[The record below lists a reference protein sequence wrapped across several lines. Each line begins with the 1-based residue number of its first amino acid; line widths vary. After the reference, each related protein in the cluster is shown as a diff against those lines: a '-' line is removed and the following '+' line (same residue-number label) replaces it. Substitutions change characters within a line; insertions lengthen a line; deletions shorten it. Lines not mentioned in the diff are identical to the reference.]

1 MAAAAADLASI
12 IRYRNTVQQKTG
24 GSKVEQH
31 DISNDKKAYAE
42 EQMVLE
48 KLNNSSSMAS
58 AAADLASIIRYR
70 NTAQQK
76 ISASKA
82 EQRGIPNDKASPK
95 SKEPPTTAMD
105 IRDISTPTNMDRWVN
120 YCCLDLQN
128 SSLRLIIGNLI
139 RSSKCALMSIINTIQ
154 GKI

>member
-12 IRYRNTVQQKTG
+12 IRYRNTVQQKIG
-24 GSKVEQH
+24 GSNVEQE
-31 DISNDKKAYAE
+31 DISNDKAYEE

-58 AAADLASIIRYR
+58 AAADLANIIRYR

-128 SSLRLIIGNLI
+128 SSLLLEVV
-139 RSSKCALMSIINTIQ
+139 SVH
-154 GKI
+154 

>member
-31 DISNDKKAYAE
+31 DISNEKEYVE

-82 EQRGIPNDKASPK
+82 EQRGIPNVKASPK
-95 SKEPPTTAMD
+95 NKEPPTTAMD
-105 IRDISTPTNMDRWVN
+105 IRDISTPTNMDR
-120 YCCLDLQN
+120 
-128 SSLRLIIGNLI
+128 
-139 RSSKCALMSIINTIQ
+139 
-154 GKI
+154 